1 MNFKMCTGTF
11 EIKQHSLLLAHFDS
25 KYRPTRTN
33 FPSKADPELPGKM
46 QYFNKYSTLGI
57 PKLDTHQEDLG

>member
-1 MNFKMCTGTF
+1 MNIKMYSGMF
-11 EIKQHSLLLAHFDS
+11 EIKQNSLLHSYS

-33 FPSKADPELPGKM
+33 FPSKADPDLPGKM

-57 PKLDTHQEDLG
+57 PKLDKHQIELG